1 MHKGARRISAKQKRE
16 RIPLTKATCGRY
28 SIHRNTPKSPA
39 AGAAEGALCQTL
51 CIFVVLLV
59 VLVLAPVVPL
69 WLRKRDFDRQVR
81 GPRPERKAGEKD
93 GLRCESRDT
102 AEAEALAGQARLKS
116 MQNINGG
123 MRL

>member
-1 MHKGARRISAKQKRE
+1 M
-16 RIPLTKATCGRY
+16 TKATRGRY
-28 SIHRNTPKSPA
+28 TIHRNTPKSPA
-39 AGAAEGALCQTL
+39 AGAGEGALCQTL
-51 CIFVVLLV
+51 CILLLLV

-81 GPRPERKAGEKD
+81 GLRPERKAGEKD
-93 GLRCESRDT
+93 GLRRESRDT

>member
-28 SIHRNTPKSPA
+28 TIHRNTPKSPA
-39 AGAAEGALCQTL
+39 AGAEEGALCQTL
-51 CIFVVLLV
+51 CILLLLV
-59 VLVLAPVVPL
+59 VLVLVVRL

-81 GPRPERKAGEKD
+81 GLRPERKAGEKD
-93 GLRCESRDT
+93 GLRRESRDT

>member
-28 SIHRNTPKSPA
+28 TVHRNTPKSPA
-39 AGAAEGALCQTL
+39 AGAGEGALCQTL
-51 CIFVVLLV
+51 CILLLLV
-59 VLVLAPVVPL
+59 VLVLVVPL

-81 GPRPERKAGEKD
+81 GLRPERKAGEKD
-93 GLRCESRDT
+93 GLRRESRDT
-102 AEAEALAGQARLKS
+102 AEAEALAGQARLKT

>member
-16 RIPLTKATCGRY
+16 RIPLTKATRGRY
-28 SIHRNTPKSPA
+28 TIHRNTPKSPA
-39 AGAAEGALCQTL
+39 AGAQEGALCQTL
-51 CIFVVLLV
+51 CILLLLV

-81 GPRPERKAGEKD
+81 GLRPERKAGEKD
-93 GLRCESRDT
+93 GLRRESRDT

>member
-16 RIPLTKATCGRY
+16 RIPLTIATCGRY

-51 CIFVVLLV
+51 CILLLLV

-81 GPRPERKAGEKD
+81 GLRPERKAGGKD
-93 GLRCESRDT
+93 GLRRESRDT

>member
-28 SIHRNTPKSPA
+28 TIHRKTPKSPA
-39 AGAAEGALCQTL
+39 AGAEEGALCQTL
-51 CIFVVLLV
+51 CILLLLV

-81 GPRPERKAGEKD
+81 GLRPERKAGEKD
-93 GLRCESRDT
+93 GLRRESRDT

>member
-1 MHKGARRISAKQKRE
+1 MHKGARRIPAKQKRE
-16 RIPLTKATCGRY
+16 RIPLTKATRGRY
-28 SIHRNTPKSPA
+28 TIHRNIPKSPA
-39 AGAAEGALCQTL
+39 AGAEEGALCQTL
-51 CIFVVLLV
+51 CILLLLV
-59 VLVLAPVVPL
+59 VLAPVVPL

-81 GPRPERKAGEKD
+81 GLRPERKAGGKD
-93 GLRCESRDT
+93 GLRRESRDT

>member
-1 MHKGARRISAKQKRE
+1 ML
-16 RIPLTKATCGRY
+16 LTEATCGRY
-28 SIHRNTPKSPA
+28 TIHRNTPKSPA
-39 AGAAEGALCQTL
+39 AGAEEGALCQTL
-51 CIFVVLLV
+51 CILLLLV

-81 GPRPERKAGEKD
+81 GLRPERKAGEKD
-93 GLRCESRDT
+93 GLRRESRDT

>member
-1 MHKGARRISAKQKRE
+1 MPNAVY
-16 RIPLTKATCGRY
+16 L
-28 SIHRNTPKSPA
+28 
-39 AGAAEGALCQTL
+39 
-51 CIFVVLLV
+51 VVLLV

-81 GPRPERKAGEKD
+81 GLRPERKVGEKD
-93 GLRCESRDT
+93 GLRRESRDT

>member
-1 MHKGARRISAKQKRE
+1 MPNAVY
-16 RIPLTKATCGRY
+16 L
-28 SIHRNTPKSPA
+28 
-39 AGAAEGALCQTL
+39 
-51 CIFVVLLV
+51 VVLLV

-81 GPRPERKAGEKD
+81 G
-93 GLRCESRDT
+93 LRRESRDT

>member
-16 RIPLTKATCGRY
+16 RIPLTKATRGRY
-28 SIHRNTPKSPA
+28 TIHRNTPKSPA
-39 AGAAEGALCQTL
+39 AGAEEGALCQTL
-51 CIFVVLLV
+51 CILLLLV

-81 GPRPERKAGEKD
+81 GLRPERKAGGKD
-93 GLRCESRDT
+93 GLRRESRDT

>member
-28 SIHRNTPKSPA
+28 TIHRNTPKSPA

-51 CIFVVLLV
+51 CILLLLV

-81 GPRPERKAGEKD
+81 GLRPERKAGEKD
-93 GLRCESRDT
+93 GLRRESRDT
-102 AEAEALAGQARLKS
+102 AEAEALAGQARRKS

>member
-28 SIHRNTPKSPA
+28 TIHRNTPKSPA
-39 AGAAEGALCQTL
+39 AGAGEGALCQTL
-51 CIFVVLLV
+51 CILLLLV
-59 VLVLAPVVPL
+59 VLVLVVPL

-81 GPRPERKAGEKD
+81 GLRPERKAGEKD
-93 GLRCESRDT
+93 GLRRESRDT

>member
-28 SIHRNTPKSPA
+28 TIHRNTPKRPA
-39 AGAAEGALCQTL
+39 AGAGEGALCQTL
-51 CIFVVLLV
+51 CILLLLV
-59 VLVLAPVVPL
+59 VLVLVVPL

-81 GPRPERKAGEKD
+81 GLRPERKAGEKD
-93 GLRCESRDT
+93 GLRRESRDT
-102 AEAEALAGQARLKS
+102 ADAEALAGQARLKS

>member
-1 MHKGARRISAKQKRE
+1 MHKGVRRIPAKQKRE
-16 RIPLTKATCGRY
+16 RILLTKATCGRY
-28 SIHRNTPKSPA
+28 TIHRNTPKSPA
-39 AGAAEGALCQTL
+39 AGAEEGALCQTL
-51 CIFVVLLV
+51 CILLLLV

-81 GPRPERKAGEKD
+81 GLRPERKAGEKD
-93 GLRCESRDT
+93 GLRRESRDT